1 MKLHGLSLKRGV
13 KNNENRRYVF
23 IKTRAQDDYYMKLV
37 TDFIK
42 KFGKASRKDIDK
54 LLNGKL
60 SDTLDIEQKNKKIGN
75 LLTKMRRSKMI
86 LNKGSRT
93 SPEWIIAESF
103 AERKV

>member
-23 IKTRAQDDYYMKLV
+23 IKTRAQDDGYYMKLV

-42 KFGKASRKDIDK
+42 KFGKVSRKDIDK

-60 SDTLDIEQKNKKIGN
+60 SDALDIEQKNKKTRN
-75 LLTKMRRSKMI
+75 LLTKIHRSKMI

-93 SPEWIIAESF
+93 SSEWIIAE
-103 AERKV
+103 RKV